1 MSQKHLITSDMSIAD
16 VMKRFPRT
24 EETFIKY
31 KLHCVGCG
39 AAPLETIEVA
49 AATHRLK
56 DLNQLLDD
64 LNAAV
69 Q

>member
-1 MSQKHLITSDMSIAD
+1 MSQPHHITADMSIAD

-31 KLHCVGCG
+31 KLHCVGCE

-49 AATHRLK
+49 AATHNIK
-56 DLNQLLDD
+56 DLNQLLED
-64 LNAAV
+64 LNAAAV
-69 Q
+69 